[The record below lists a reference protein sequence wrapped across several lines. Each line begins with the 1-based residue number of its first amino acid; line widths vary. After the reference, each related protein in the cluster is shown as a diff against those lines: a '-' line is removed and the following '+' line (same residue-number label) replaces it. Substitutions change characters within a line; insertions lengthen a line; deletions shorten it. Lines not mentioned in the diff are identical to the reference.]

1 MPLRFAAN
9 LGFLWPQLPLLDR
22 IDAAA
27 RAGFRACEFHWPY
40 AVPATELAARCRQA
54 NIRILGI
61 NTPRGDVSKGEFGLA
76 ALPGRE
82 VEFRGHVEKALEY
95 ALSCGGSAI
104 HVLAGM
110 SANTEASRSTFIE
123 NLRFAS
129 SLALKHELTLLLE
142 PLNPHDNPGYFYSR
156 VSEAM
161 ELLDELALPNLK
173 LQFDAYH
180 VARVGDDVF
189 EQLRACHAYLGN
201 VQIAGVP
208 RRGEPDDSELNYRE
222 FFAEL
227 QRLNYSGYIGCE
239 YRPHVDTDI
248 GLAWMKNLNVSIKD
262 E

>member
-1 MPLRFAAN
+1 MSLRFAAN
-9 LGFLWPQLPLLDR
+9 LGFLWPQLSLLER

-82 VEFRGHVEKALEY
+82 VEFRGHFEKALEY
-95 ALSCGGSAI
+95 ALACGGNAI

-110 SANTEASRSTFIE
+110 TTKTEASRSAFIE

-161 ELLDELALPNLK
+161 ELLNELALPNLK

-180 VARVGDDVF
+180 VARVGEDVL
-189 EQLRACHAYLGN
+189 EQLRACRAHLGN

-208 RRGEPDDSELNYRE
+208 RRNEPDDSELNYRE

-239 YRPHVDTDI
+239 YRPNMDTDI
-248 GLAWMKNLNVSIKD
+248 GLAWMQNLNVSMKD

>member
-9 LGFLWPQLPLLDR
+9 LGFLWPQLPLLER

-40 AVPATELAARCRQA
+40 AVPAAQLGAQCKQA
-54 NIRILGI
+54 NMRILGI
-61 NTPRGDVSKGEFGLA
+61 NTSRGDVSRGEFGLA

-82 VEFRGHVEKALEY
+82 AEFHQQFEKALEY
-95 ALSCGGSAI
+95 ALACGASAI

-110 SANTEASRSTFIE
+110 TKQTDASRSTFIE

-156 VSEAM
+156 VNEAT

-180 VARVGDDVF
+180 VARVGNDVF
-189 EQLRACHAYLGN
+189 EQLAACRAHIGN

-227 QRLNYSGYIGCE
+227 LRLDYSGYIGCE
-239 YRPHVDTDI
+239 YRPNADTDI
-248 GLAWMKNLNVSIKD
+248 GLAWMQNLNVSMKD